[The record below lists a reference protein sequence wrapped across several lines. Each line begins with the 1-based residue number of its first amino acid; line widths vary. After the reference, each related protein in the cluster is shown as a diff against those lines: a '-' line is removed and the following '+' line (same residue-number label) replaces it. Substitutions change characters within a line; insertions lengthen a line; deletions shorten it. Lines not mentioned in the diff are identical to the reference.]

1 MAKKSGKVPVY
12 DLIDDLFDDPDG
24 KNVAEIEAL
33 KNNIK
38 ILNLEH
44 KVEIMEKEKEIQIKD
59 KKIEIQAKEIQILKL
74 ENENKVLKLKDLAED
89 TTPLKNEKQT
99 ESIKAFISQKDAIE
113 FYINTDD
120 LLTKGIA
127 KFFFGEQLN
136 YSYHE
141 WFEVMVA
148 RMTKNIPFIFEKS
161 VMVRV
166 KCRNPMQGY
175 TFYSGRVINTYY
187 DQFTELNILDK
198 GWTHDTASVFILHP
212 NLINK
217 SIHMKESVKII
228 KNHGWYVASIP
239 EDYIEKD
246 GFFVVL
252 CLKNKQ
258 EFFV

>member
-12 DLIDDLFDDPDG
+12 DLIDDLFDGNDG
-24 KNVAEIEAL
+24 KNGAEIEAL
-33 KNNIK
+33 KNTIK
-38 ILNLEH
+38 KLNLKH
-44 KVEIMEKEKEIQIKD
+44 KVEIAEKE
-59 KKIEIQAKEIQILKL
+59 KEIQILKL
-74 ENENKVLKLKDLAED
+74 ENENNMLKLKYNDVQD
-89 TTPLKNEKQT
+89 VTPLKNEKQT
-99 ESIKAFISQKDAIE
+99 EPIKAFISQKDANE

-120 LLTKGIA
+120 LLTKGVA

-136 YSYHE
+136 YSYNE
-141 WFEVMVA
+141 WFEVMAA
-148 RMTKNIPFIFEKS
+148 RMTKNTPFIFEKS
-161 VMVRV
+161 VMVKV
-166 KCRNPMQGY
+166 KCRNPAQGY
-175 TFYSGRVINTYY
+175 TFYSGKVINKY
-187 DQFTELNILDK
+187 DDQVTDLKIFDK

-212 NLINK
+212 NSVNK

-258 EFFV
+258 ESFV